1 MDVMAC
7 FFQGWPVSA
16 GVNFHCIQPWS
27 TKTGRNWHYQNW
39 CRLVEMSSR
48 AKAFTNCP
56 NFKDSVHKDN
66 WHIASYCCFIQTAPT
81 LYGTYIKNEVRKMLC
96 WQKAVEGLLFKE
108 NLLNLR
114 HQPFG
119 TFALTPRC
127 TTCTGAPSQHRI
139 KDVMSMIE
147 TLITE
152 TSRQRNLA
160 ASILARFG
168 KALISV
174 NPSWERRRHYL
185 GWKGLGNGNGVGIN
199 SSETVLVSWHHF
211 IIWTQHLY
219 GLQTKLWIS
228 SVACAESENL

>member
-1 MDVMAC
+1 MKFPKC
-7 FFQGWPVSA
+7 FA
-16 GVNFHCIQPWS
+16 G
-27 TKTGRNWHYQNW
+27 KK
-39 CRLVEMSSR
+39 RLKVCFS
-48 AKAFTNCP
+48 KKNCWIC
-56 NFKDSVHKDN
+56 NTD
-66 WHIASYCCFIQTAPT
+66 
-81 LYGTYIKNEVRKMLC
+81 
-96 WQKAVEGLLFKE
+96 
-108 NLLNLR
+108 
-114 HQPFG
+114 PFG

-139 KDVMSMIE
+139 KDVMPMIE
-147 TLITE
+147 TFITE
-152 TSRQRNLA
+152 TSRQRNLV

>member
-1 MDVMAC
+1 MKFAKHFAGKKRLKVC
-7 FFQGWPVSA
+7 FS
-16 GVNFHCIQPWS
+16 
-27 TKTGRNWHYQNW
+27 K
-39 CRLVEMSSR
+39 
-48 AKAFTNCP
+48 KNCWIC
-56 NFKDSVHKDN
+56 DTD
-66 WHIASYCCFIQTAPT
+66 
-81 LYGTYIKNEVRKMLC
+81 
-96 WQKAVEGLLFKE
+96 
-108 NLLNLR
+108 
-114 HQPFG
+114 PFG

-139 KDVMSMIE
+139 KDVMPMID